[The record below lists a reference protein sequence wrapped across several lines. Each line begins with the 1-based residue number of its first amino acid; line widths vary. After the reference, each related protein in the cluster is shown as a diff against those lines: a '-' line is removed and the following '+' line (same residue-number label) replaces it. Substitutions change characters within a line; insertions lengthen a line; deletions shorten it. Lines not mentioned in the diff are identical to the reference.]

1 MSAGPSSVVLAACYY
16 PRKELI
22 YTQRKGKAH
31 RKSRNTEDTIIWK
44 KGCIGI
50 PQDGGKYKAVH
61 YEAKVYDEG
70 SQYGI
75 DGGRISKLALKMDG
89 EWIATYDRG
98 WDIKPT
104 CPEAEM
110 ALAILMEEYK

>member
-1 MSAGPSSVVLAACYY
+1 M
-16 PRKELI
+16 
-22 YTQRKGKAH
+22 
-31 RKSRNTEDTIIWK
+31 WK

-61 YEAKVYDEG
+61 YEAKVYDVG
-70 SQYGI
+70 CGCPVDTSAQQKHRPNRQVRRRFGI
-75 DGGRISKLALKMDG
+75 DGGRISKLALKIDG

-110 ALAILMEEYK
+110 ALAILMKEYN